1 MTTENIGEIVIAPRV
16 LEVIT
21 GIAATKVD
29 GVYALQNKNVTDG
42 LSKTSLGRGVYLQTE
57 EDGTVNVD
65 IYVSLQYGVNV
76 PAVSIEIQK
85 AIKTAVYDMA
95 KDSRRDL
102 RERAFQTLFALEF
115 GGEALDQA
123 YFAYTYDKPI
133 DEETEVD
140 LPSFLLSLVTG
151 VREELPQLDSQIEEK
166 LKEGWS
172 LSRLIMT
179 DRTLLRLGLYEITS
193 FEETPGRVAINEII
207 EIAKKYSDKT
217 SAKFINGV
225 LSQFVTDEA

>member
-1 MTTENIGEIVIAPRV
+1 MTNIF
-16 LEVIT
+16 
-21 GIAATKVD
+21 
-29 GVYALQNKNVTDG
+29 
-42 LSKTSLGRGVYLQTE
+42 
-57 EDGTVNVD
+57 
-65 IYVSLQYGVNV
+65 
-76 PAVSIEIQK
+76 
-85 AIKTAVYDMA
+85 

-151 VREELPQLDSQIEEK
+151 VPQLDSQIEEK

>member
-1 MTTENIGEIVIAPRV
+1 M
-16 LEVIT
+16 
-21 GIAATKVD
+21 K
-29 GVYALQNKNVTDG
+29 K
-42 LSKTSLGRGVYLQTE
+42 
-57 EDGTVNVD
+57 
-65 IYVSLQYGVNV
+65 
-76 PAVSIEIQK
+76 QK
-85 AIKTAVYDMA
+85 
-95 KDSRRDL
+95 L
-102 RERAFQTLFALEF
+102 
-115 GGEALDQA
+115 
-123 YFAYTYDKPI
+123 
-133 DEETEVD
+133 D

>member
-1 MTTENIGEIVIAPRV
+1 MTNIF
-16 LEVIT
+16 
-21 GIAATKVD
+21 
-29 GVYALQNKNVTDG
+29 
-42 LSKTSLGRGVYLQTE
+42 
-57 EDGTVNVD
+57 
-65 IYVSLQYGVNV
+65 
-76 PAVSIEIQK
+76 
-85 AIKTAVYDMA
+85 

-115 GGEALDQA
+115 GGEALEQA
-123 YFAYTYDKPI
+123 HFAYTYDKPI

-140 LPSFLLSLVTG
+140 VPAFLLSLVTG
-151 VREELPQLDSQIEEK
+151 VREELAQLDSQIE
-166 LKEGWS
+166 EGWS
-172 LSRLIMT
+172 LSRLIVT

-207 EIAKKYSDKT
+207 EIAKKYSDET

>member
-1 MTTENIGEIVIAPRV
+1 MTNIF
-16 LEVIT
+16 
-21 GIAATKVD
+21 
-29 GVYALQNKNVTDG
+29 
-42 LSKTSLGRGVYLQTE
+42 
-57 EDGTVNVD
+57 
-65 IYVSLQYGVNV
+65 
-76 PAVSIEIQK
+76 
-85 AIKTAVYDMA
+85 

-115 GGEALDQA
+115 GGEALEQA
-123 YFAYTYDKPI
+123 HFAYTYDKPI

-140 LPSFLLSLVTG
+140 VPAFLLSLVTG
-151 VREELPQLDSQIEEK
+151 VREEK

-172 LSRLIMT
+172 LSRLIVT

-207 EIAKKYSDKT
+207 EIAKKYSDET

>member
-1 MTTENIGEIVIAPRV
+1 MTNIF
-16 LEVIT
+16 
-21 GIAATKVD
+21 
-29 GVYALQNKNVTDG
+29 
-42 LSKTSLGRGVYLQTE
+42 
-57 EDGTVNVD
+57 
-65 IYVSLQYGVNV
+65 
-76 PAVSIEIQK
+76 
-85 AIKTAVYDMA
+85 

-172 LSRLIMT
+172 LSRLIVT
-179 DRTLLRLGLYEITS
+179 DRILLRLGLYEITS

-207 EIAKKYSDKT
+207 EIAKKYSDET

>member
-1 MTTENIGEIVIAPRV
+1 MTNIF
-16 LEVIT
+16 
-21 GIAATKVD
+21 
-29 GVYALQNKNVTDG
+29 
-42 LSKTSLGRGVYLQTE
+42 
-57 EDGTVNVD
+57 
-65 IYVSLQYGVNV
+65 
-76 PAVSIEIQK
+76 
-85 AIKTAVYDMA
+85 

-193 FEETPGRVAINEII
+193 FEEHQDVW
-207 EIAKKYSDKT
+207 
-217 SAKFINGV
+217 
-225 LSQFVTDEA
+225 LSMKLLKLLKNILIKHLLSSLMVFLVSS

>member
-1 MTTENIGEIVIAPRV
+1 MTNIF
-16 LEVIT
+16 
-21 GIAATKVD
+21 
-29 GVYALQNKNVTDG
+29 
-42 LSKTSLGRGVYLQTE
+42 
-57 EDGTVNVD
+57 
-65 IYVSLQYGVNV
+65 
-76 PAVSIEIQK
+76 
-85 AIKTAVYDMA
+85 

-151 VREELPQLDSQIEEK
+151 VRDSQIEEK

>member
-1 MTTENIGEIVIAPRV
+1 MTNIF
-16 LEVIT
+16 
-21 GIAATKVD
+21 
-29 GVYALQNKNVTDG
+29 
-42 LSKTSLGRGVYLQTE
+42 
-57 EDGTVNVD
+57 
-65 IYVSLQYGVNV
+65 
-76 PAVSIEIQK
+76 
-85 AIKTAVYDMA
+85 

-115 GGEALDQA
+115 GGEALEQA
-123 YFAYTYDKPI
+123 HFAYTYDKPI

-140 LPSFLLSLVTG
+140 VPAFLLSLVTG
-151 VREELPQLDSQIEEK
+151 VREELAQLDSQIEEK

-172 LSRLIMT
+172 LSRLIVT

-207 EIAKKYSDKT
+207 EIAKKYSDET

-225 LSQFVTDEA
+225 LSQFVTDVTRKKSQAEISCDFHLYTATSNQTHWKYIITINCFAFNFLEKNFDTKLSNFIQRLLDSC

>member
-1 MTTENIGEIVIAPRV
+1 MTNIF
-16 LEVIT
+16 
-21 GIAATKVD
+21 
-29 GVYALQNKNVTDG
+29 
-42 LSKTSLGRGVYLQTE
+42 
-57 EDGTVNVD
+57 
-65 IYVSLQYGVNV
+65 
-76 PAVSIEIQK
+76 
-85 AIKTAVYDMA
+85 

-123 YFAYTYDKPI
+123 YFAYTYAKPI

-179 DRTLLRLGLYEITS
+179 DRTLLRLGLYEIT

>member
-1 MTTENIGEIVIAPRV
+1 MTNIF
-16 LEVIT
+16 
-21 GIAATKVD
+21 
-29 GVYALQNKNVTDG
+29 
-42 LSKTSLGRGVYLQTE
+42 
-57 EDGTVNVD
+57 
-65 IYVSLQYGVNV
+65 
-76 PAVSIEIQK
+76 
-85 AIKTAVYDMA
+85 

-207 EIAKKYSDKT
+207 EIAKLCVEILLKKIKGEIVSRDYVLP
-217 SAKFINGV
+217 INLISG
-225 LSQFVTDEA
+225 SSI